1 MLAFDDDAA
10 LCHLLIAATAVPANQ
25 RGRWLQDLA
34 DRLDPPPG
42 LSKAAERQRAHRAR
56 LKAGRMV
63 LAIEVDDVLVPAA
76 LAEAGFLDLA
86 NIEDR
91 EAVARAVERLI
102 VTVTHNAADTS
113 TVLG

>member
-1 MLAFDDDAA
+1 MLALDDQAFA
-10 LCHLLIAATAVPANQ
+10 LVCIAAGRVPPEQ
-25 RGRWLQDLA
+25 RAEWLQDLA
-34 DRLDPPPG
+34 ARLDPPPG
-42 LSKAAERQRAHRAR
+42 PSEAAERQRAHRAR

-76 LAEAGFLDLA
+76 LAEAGLLDLA

-102 VTVTHNAADTS
+102 KMVTHNAADSS